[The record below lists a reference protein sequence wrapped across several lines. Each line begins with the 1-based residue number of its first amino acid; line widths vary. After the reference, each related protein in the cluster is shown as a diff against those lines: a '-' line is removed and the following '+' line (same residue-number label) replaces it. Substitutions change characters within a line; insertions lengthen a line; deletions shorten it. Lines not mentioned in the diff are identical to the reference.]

1 MQLKAVMAAV
11 LLVVM
16 SFSASATSK
25 GYNGHAEAE
34 RWLVRMKEQG
44 FTESYLRDLLSSVK
58 TQKSILKVMDRP
70 AEKRLT
76 WPEYR
81 DRFVTKK
88 RIRRGVIFW
97 YEHAETLSRAEK
109 EYGVPAEMILAIIGI
124 ETYYGRNMGGYRV
137 LDALATLGFD
147 YPRRAEFFQ
156 EQLSDLLVLAKQ
168 ENRSVKSLKG
178 SYAGAMG
185 YGQFIPSS
193 YLNYAQDFDNDGD
206 RDIWGS
212 PDDAIGSV
220 ANYFKEHGWEAGKA
234 VVIPAELSQKNQ
246 VEKDQINTGLKPD
259 QPVSE
264 WMNQGV
270 KVDTE
275 SVSSPAVLLNMGNE
289 QKPDYLLGL
298 NNYYV
303 ITRYN
308 RSRLYA
314 LAVYELSKA
323 LAVAKLAEDK
333 ASQQ

>member
-1 MQLKAVMAAV
+1 MRVAFQTV
-11 LLVVM
+11 LLVVLGLAPQM
-16 SFSASATSK
+16 LLAAK
-25 GYNGHAEAE
+25 GYNGHESAEK
-34 RWLVRMKEQG
+34 WLVKMQEQG
-44 FTESYLRDLLSSVK
+44 FTEAYLRDLLGSMK
-58 TQKSILKVMDRP
+58 QQKSILKAMDRP

-76 WPEYR
+76 WAEYH

-97 YEHAETLSRAEK
+97 YEHAESLARAER
-109 EYGVPAEMILAIIGI
+109 EYGVPAELILAVIGI
-124 ETYYGRNMGGYRV
+124 ETYYGRNMGSYRV
-137 LDALATLGFD
+137 IDALATLGFD

-156 EQLSDLLVLAKQ
+156 GQLSDLLILAKQ

-193 YLNYAQDFDNDGD
+193 YLDYAQDFDQDGD

-220 ANYFKEHGWEAGKA
+220 ANYFQKHGWKTGETVVLKAGLA
-234 VVIPAELSQKNQ
+234 PENQ
-246 VEKDQINTGLKPD
+246 ITEDQINTGLKPEIS
-259 QPVSE
+259 VNHWIS
-264 WMNQGV
+264 QGV
-270 KVDTE
+270 MADMDTP
-275 SVSSPAVLLNMGNE
+275 SKAAVLLNMGDE
-289 QKPDYLLGL
+289 KKPDYLLAF

-314 LAVYELSKA
+314 MAVYELSKA
-323 LAVAKLAEDK
+323 LKAAKLAEDK
-333 ASQQ
+333 VSQ